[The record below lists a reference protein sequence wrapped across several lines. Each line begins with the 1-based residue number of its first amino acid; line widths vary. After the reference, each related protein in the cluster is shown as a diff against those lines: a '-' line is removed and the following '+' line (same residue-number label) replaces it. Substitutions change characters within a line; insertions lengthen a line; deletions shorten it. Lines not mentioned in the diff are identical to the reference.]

1 MERKHDVIATIVA
14 FQNNETAAILV
25 YQTNPTGVQLFSY
38 GNTFFHSN
46 KFAWLLDMQVNNY
59 AL

>member
-1 MERKHDVIATIVA
+1 MATIVA
-14 FQNNETAAILV
+14 FQNNETAAMLV
-25 YQTNPTGVQLFSY
+25 YQTNLVGVQLFSC

-46 KFAWLLDMQVNNY
+46 KFAWLLDMQVKNY